1 MGRECTDAELLSEA
15 RRDPNAFGELY
26 ARHVA
31 AVHDWHARRIP
42 WAAADPTAE
51 TFAQAWLAR
60 RRFRDRRDGTALPWL
75 LGIARNVLRDSARR
89 DRIATQARERL
100 GLPLDLA
107 GEEGYGEV
115 EERLSPRRSLAHA
128 LAGEARRPRPARAR
142 PARAERHA
150 SRDETAADGQ
160 RFESAMTRDGLAEF
174 YDPASNA
181 IYATPVVIPRASG
194 SGAKGDSDTDAML
207 ARRMLSPQERV
218 KLLLAG
224 GQLQDEG
231 HVSVDGRDAIRL
243 VTAGGDVTYLVDPD
257 TYVPIELQAKLDGGG
272 AVDLRFPVYEELPA
286 SDVGGAYFSLRAQH
300 PRAEVKIDKLA
311 PAKP

>member
-42 WAAADPTAE
+42 WAAADLTAE

-60 RRFRDRRDGTALPWL
+60 RRFRDRRDRTALPWL
-75 LGIARNVLRDSARR
+75 LGIARYVLRDSARR

-100 GLPLDLA
+100 GLDLA

-150 SRDETAADGQ
+150 SARRDRRRRAAVRVSDDPG
-160 RFESAMTRDGLAEF
+160 RTRRVLRPGLERDLRDAGGH
-174 YDPASNA
+174 S
-181 IYATPVVIPRASG
+181 RASG

-286 SDVGGAYFSLRAQH
+286 SAVGGAYFSLRAQH
-300 PRAEVKIDKLA
+300 PGAEVKIDKLA